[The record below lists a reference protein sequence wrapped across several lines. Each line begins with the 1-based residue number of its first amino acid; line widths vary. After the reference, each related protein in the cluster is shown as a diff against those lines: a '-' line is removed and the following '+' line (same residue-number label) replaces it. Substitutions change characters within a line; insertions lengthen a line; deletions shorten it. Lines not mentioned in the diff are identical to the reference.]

1 MHSALTEIEIEL
13 CLIAFPFSLCRHRK
27 HEDDSMTAGAR
38 CCFGLLI
45 LIAQILLNGVMA
57 LCLYWVIQYRSNAE
71 GKTFAWKDDPD
82 LEFNLHPVLMI
93 AGFIYFMGQGE
104 RRHFDPSLVNQITF
118 SST

>member
-1 MHSALTEIEIEL
+1 
-13 CLIAFPFSLCRHRK
+13 
-27 HEDDSMTAGAR
+27 MTAGAR

-45 LIAQILLNGVMA
+45 LVAQILLNGVMA

-104 RRHFDPSLVNQITF
+104 ESILALCFDQLNQCNITL
-118 SST
+118 

>member
-1 MHSALTEIEIEL
+1 
-13 CLIAFPFSLCRHRK
+13 
-27 HEDDSMTAGAR
+27 MTAGAR

-104 RRHFDPSLVNQITF
+104 RHFDPLFWTIKS